1 MPTLCTFYGIAI
13 RMYWRDHGPPHFHAI
28 YAEHKAAISIRD
40 LTIISGGLPARAAEL
55 TLEWARL
62 HRTELLED
70 WHLCQRN
77 LEPKPIDPLD

>member
-1 MPTLCTFYGIAI
+1 MPTLCTFYGIVI
-13 RMYWRDHGPPHFHAI
+13 RMYWRDHEPPHFHAE
-28 YAEHKAAISIRD
+28 YKAAISIRD
-40 LTIISGGLPARAAEL
+40 LTVLSGGLPPRAAEL

-70 WHLCQRN
+70 WRLCRRN